1 MYFINT
7 KRLTEFQ
14 AHIVFSALHQ
24 TYQKWPL
31 AEYLIRVRRGNAS
44 LAVLEKQF
52 DIIFQHTLR
61 VSEQF

>member
-14 AHIVFSALHQ
+14 VHIVFSALHQ

-31 AEYLIRVRRGNAS
+31 AEYLTRGRGNAS

-52 DIIFQHTLR
+52 DIICQHILR